1 MPGLSEALATN
12 KVAMSFDGQ
21 WTNATLMDDDVEY
34 NVAALPKMA
43 DKARTVATYGAIAL
57 MNTPKA
63 DAAFEFIKF
72 MLTEQGA
79 CEPLFK
85 AGLWLPTNMKEY
97 SEDYIKSVI
106 TDKHPANYY
115 ESIVKPMIDGTAGT
129 PAPVY
134 VKNFNKINDVI
145 TPALDD
151 LWSGEKT
158 AEEAIS
164 SIEEDANAQVQ
175 GFYGK

>member
-1 MPGLSEALATN
+1 
-12 KVAMSFDGQ
+12 
-21 WTNATLMDDDVEY
+21 
-34 NVAALPKMA
+34 
-43 DKARTVATYGAIAL
+43 
-57 MNTPKA
+57 
-63 DAAFEFIKF
+63 
-72 MLTEQGA
+72 
-79 CEPLFK
+79 
-85 AGLWLPTNMKEY
+85 
-97 SEDYIKSVI
+97 
-106 TDKHPANYY
+106 
-115 ESIVKPMIDGTAGT
+115 MIDGTAGT